1 MFGIGR
7 CFGSGVYGYVGG
19 IWIIPLVMGVLR
31 IVLLAVTAYLIYKL
45 FIRNKRNS
53 ADSSY
58 SPAMEI
64 LNERFAKGE
73 INENEYNTKKKQI
86 SK

>member
-7 CFGSGVYGYVGG
+7 CFGFGAYGYGGG

-31 IVLLAVTAYLIYKL
+31 IALLVVTVYFIYKL
-45 FIRNKRNS
+45 FVKNKGNN
-53 ADSSY
+53 AGSSY
-58 SPAMEI
+58 SPALEI

-73 INENEYNTKKKQI
+73 INEEEYNTKKKQI